1 MLGREFIRPALF
13 RAGKGE
19 ETMSFLDNGRPLPK
33 PKFAVDDDL
42 SLLSLEELEER
53 IAAFKAE
60 IKRNEEDL
68 EKKRQSLSAAD
79 SVFKI

>member
-1 MLGREFIRPALF
+1 MLTVKFF
-13 RAGKGE
+13 RLRE
-19 ETMSFLDNGRPLPK
+19 ETMSFLDDDRPLPK

-68 EKKRQSLSAAD
+68 EKKRQSLSAAS
-79 SVFKI
+79 SVFKT

>member
-1 MLGREFIRPALF
+1 MSISDDDRPA
-13 RAGKGE
+13 
-19 ETMSFLDNGRPLPK
+19 PK
-33 PKFAVDDDL
+33 PKIAVDDDL
-42 SLLSLEELEER
+42 SLLSLDELEER

-68 EKKRQSLSAAD
+68 EKKRQSLSAAS

>member
-1 MLGREFIRPALF
+1 
-13 RAGKGE
+13 
-19 ETMSFLDNGRPLPK
+19 MSFLDDDRPAPK

-60 IKRNEEDL
+60 IERNEKEL
-68 EKKRQSLSAAD
+68 EKKRQSLSAAS

>member
-1 MLGREFIRPALF
+1 
-13 RAGKGE
+13 
-19 ETMSFLDNGRPLPK
+19 MSFLDDDRPLPK
-33 PKFAVDDDL
+33 PKIAVGDDL

-68 EKKRQSLSAAD
+68 EKKRQSLSAAS

>member
-1 MLGREFIRPALF
+1 
-13 RAGKGE
+13 
-19 ETMSFLDNGRPLPK
+19 MSLSDDDRPLPK

-60 IKRNEEDL
+60 ITRNEEDL
-68 EKKRQSLSAAD
+68 EKKRQSLAAA
-79 SVFKI
+79 SSIFKN

>member
-1 MLGREFIRPALF
+1 MSLSDDDRPA
-13 RAGKGE
+13 
-19 ETMSFLDNGRPLPK
+19 PK
-33 PKFAVDDDL
+33 AKIAVDDDL

-68 EKKRQSLSAAD
+68 EKKRQSLSAAS

>member
-1 MLGREFIRPALF
+1 MSLSDDDRP
-13 RAGKGE
+13 
-19 ETMSFLDNGRPLPK
+19 TPK
-33 PKFAVDDDL
+33 PKFTVDDDL
-42 SLLSLEELEER
+42 SLLSLDELEER

-68 EKKRQSLSAAD
+68 ERKRQSLSAAS